1 MALINA
7 YRKDTGEK
15 VRIPEHWI
23 GHPKLGAPFRKTPLQ
38 RAADKKAAAPSP
50 ATTDTPAAGDAEKE

>member
-1 MALINA
+1 MAQIDA

-23 GHPKLGAPFRKTPLQ
+23 GHPTLGKPFSKTPAQ
-38 RAADKKAAAPSP
+38 RARDERNDKGRTAPE
-50 ATTDTPAAGDAEKE
+50 GK

>member
-1 MALINA
+1 MAFIDA

-23 GHPKLGAPFRKTPLQ
+23 GHPELGKPFRKTPQ
-38 RAADKKAAAPSP
+38 QKARDNENQAADTSAK
-50 ATTDTPAAGDAEKE
+50 TPAGTAEKGK